1 MTDDEK
7 YEDLLANI
15 KAIDIVVRG
24 LFAKWALEADDPKA
38 SAFRMIEGMIGSL
51 HGITEDATADEARLV
66 GKIED
71 HLRDFG
77 QNIDAKLTGL
87 NQR

>member
-15 KAIDIVVRG
+15 KAVDIVVRS
-24 LFAKWALEADDPKA
+24 LFTRWAQEADDPKA

-51 HGITEDATADEARLV
+51 HAITDDATPDQARV
-66 GKIED
+66 IGKIED

-77 QNIDAKLTGL
+77 HHVDAKLSGL
-87 NQR
+87 SRR